1 MGKMKDLLGDMDST
15 NDVKTQD
22 LANEFAADWSE
33 EEETVAEQT
42 TTPVVE
48 TEHPDYL
55 KPLVD
60 CDALDWGDGLGE
72 EDKTDADESQ
82 PEPMSFATLADRT
95 FLARLTMT
103 AYSDDVT
110 DKAASVELATLKHAS
125 EKAVTVKKKLL
136 PNCSALQE
144 LYNLS
149 ASIRSE
155 HLERSMAWED
165 RGARLVPDT
174 NTFGYW
180 AFAREAKSKHAAA
193 KQKLG
198 NQYDWALQRTHIEL
212 GDLWEPDLYLP
223 KQVVLDKFTIEFD
236 YSDVPSGDLRV
247 IDNNDEINEEMAI
260 LREEARDDARKSH
273 ARSLSRV
280 GNKAWADLLDPLCN
294 MIWQLREENHDGS
307 IQGFRCPK
315 KGKFEDEPI
324 TPSYKDTLVGNVVR
338 EIDLLDAWF
347 LQVAKGL
354 DPSMDAVV
362 NKVVRLTS
370 NFRQIDVE
378 NLKEITHLRQS
389 TRDFAL
395 KILVAVPKEARDA
408 KLQKTLRQKQTGAA
422 AERVQVLNLVP

>member
-1 MGKMKDLLGDMDST
+1 MGKMKDLLGDTEPTTSQQAA
-15 NDVKTQD
+15 TQQSLD

-33 EEETVAEQT
+33 ETEPEADESQPT

-48 TEHPDYL
+48 TEEAENDNPYIFQPQR
-55 KPLVD
+55 KR
-60 CDALDWGDGLGE
+60 
-72 EDKTDADESQ
+72 DEV

-110 DKAASVELATLKHAS
+110 DKAASAELATLKHAS

-198 NQYDWALQRTHIEL
+198 SQYDWALQRTHVEL

-260 LREEARDDARKSH
+260 LRDEARDDARKSH

-307 IQGFRCPK
+307 IQGF

-324 TPSYKDTLVGNVVR
+324 KPSYKDTLVGNVVR

-354 DPSMDAVV
+354 DPNMDAVV

-370 NFRQIDVE
+370 NFRQVDVD

-389 TRDFAL
+389 TRDFAF
-395 KILVAVPKEARDA
+395 KILLEVPKEARDA